1 MMLQIVYPNHSSGMA
16 KHIFEHK
23 VNSRGKIMFFFPLVN
38 TRLILIHFLLCSTS
52 ISSVYPVISILF
64 SYRTVHPFYR
74 PINPKL
80 FRYSV
85 FMYKSTERF
94 SGNSI
99 VVVSWQSFYAY
110 IMILFHVVVR
120 LGDTEVA
127 HESFGMNIRVG
138 GVAVYFLFF

>member
-1 MMLQIVYPNHSSGMA
+1 MLQIAYPNHSSGRE

-23 VNSRGKIMFFFPLVN
+23 VNSSGKIMFFREYMFDSYSFFFFFCAQLPFPLC
-38 TRLILIHFLLCSTS
+38 TQK
-52 ISSVYPVISILF
+52 VISILF
-64 SYRTVHPFYR
+64 SYRTVCPLYH

-80 FRYSV
+80 FRQSV

-138 GVAVYFLFF
+138 GVTVYFLFF